1 MEQIIRS
8 KNKHRLSGSKI
19 FWLIVGIIIN
29 TVGIFLVVRWYSQF
43 TNNQRSFVN
52 IDESTLKISANALS
66 EGRTISQSQRRL
78 LETSLS
84 QQTVEEFLSLSLLN
98 NPKFQSL
105 RRNYTPLEI
114 SSTTVTTTD
123 EDLSGLKI
131 GNPHPFNY

>member
-19 FWLIVGIIIN
+19 FWLIVGIIN

>member
-8 KNKHRLSGSKI
+8 KKHHQLSSSKM

-105 RRNYTPLEI
+105 RRNYTPPEI

>member
-1 MEQIIRS
+1 MEKIIRS
-8 KNKHRLSGSKI
+8 KNKHQLSGSKI
-19 FWLIVGIIIN
+19 FWLIVGIVIN
-29 TVGIFLVVRWYSQF
+29 TAGIFLVVRWYSQF

-66 EGRTISQSQRRL
+66 EGRTISQIQRRL
-78 LETSLS
+78 LETNLS

-98 NPKFQSL
+98 NPKFQNL
-105 RRNYTPLEI
+105 RRNYTPPEI

>member
-1 MEQIIRS
+1 MEKIIRS

-105 RRNYTPLEI
+105 RRNYTPPEI

>member
-1 MEQIIRS
+1 MEKIIRS
-8 KNKHRLSGSKI
+8 KNKHQLSGSKI
-19 FWLIVGIIIN
+19 FWLIVGIVIN
-29 TVGIFLVVRWYSQF
+29 TAGIFLVVRWYSQF

-78 LETSLS
+78 LETSLT
-84 QQTVEEFLSLSLLN
+84 QQTVEEFLSLSLLS
-98 NPKFQSL
+98 NPKFQNL
-105 RRNYTPLEI
+105 RRNYTPPEI

>member
-1 MEQIIRS
+1 MEKIIRS
-8 KNKHRLSGSKI
+8 KKHYQLSSSKM

-43 TNNQRSFVN
+43 TNNQRPFVN
-52 IDESTLKISANALS
+52 IDESALKISVNALS

-78 LETSLS
+78 LEASLS
-84 QQTVEEFLSLSLLN
+84 QQTVEEFLSLSLLS
-98 NPKFQSL
+98 NPKFQNL
-105 RRNYTPLEI
+105 RRNYTPPEI

>member
-1 MEQIIRS
+1 MEKIIRS
-8 KNKHRLSGSKI
+8 KNKHQLSGSKI
-19 FWLIVGIIIN
+19 FWLIVGIVIN
-29 TVGIFLVVRWYSQF
+29 TAGIFLVVRWYSQF

-66 EGRTISQSQRRL
+66 EGRTISQIQRRL
-78 LETSLS
+78 LETNLS
-84 QQTVEEFLSLSLLN
+84 QQTVEEFLSLSLLS
-98 NPKFQSL
+98 NPKFQNL
-105 RRNYTPLEI
+105 RRNYTPPEI

>member
-105 RRNYTPLEI
+105 RRNYTPPEI